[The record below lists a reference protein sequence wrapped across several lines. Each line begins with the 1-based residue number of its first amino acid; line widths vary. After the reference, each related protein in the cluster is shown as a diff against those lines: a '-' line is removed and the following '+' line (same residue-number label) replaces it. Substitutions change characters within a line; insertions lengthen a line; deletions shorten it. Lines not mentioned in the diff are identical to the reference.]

1 MNEDYMKKLLSGE
14 WTPDKFRAH
23 VMENVQPN
31 ISKEEEDEN
40 RRHAE
45 DYRHIASFEDIH
57 PTEDTDLDSELF
69 ITGRLGSE
77 EYQAY
82 LGYKYG
88 EFEG

>member
-1 MNEDYMKKLLSGE
+1 MSEDYMEKLLSGE
-14 WTPDKFRAH
+14 WTPDRFRAY
-23 VMENVQPN
+23 VMANVPPKITQ
-31 ISKEEEDEN
+31 EEQEEN

-45 DYRHIASFEDIH
+45 DYRHISSFEDIH
-57 PTEDTDLDSELF
+57 PTEDTNQDSELF
-69 ITGRLGSE
+69 ITGRLNSE